1 MEKPTR
7 KSFIFP
13 IKPQIGLFRG
23 NLENSLIFLNEGFS
37 EISANFYEV
46 HHKNRDW
53 KWISAYLLKVTNYI
67 YDARNANFCLKQ
79 LELSPKDVEQQQDY
93 ETAQKKLRD
102 NLRQL
107 DAEINYGV
115 HRGDDRGDML
125 LYVDLPAPNTH
136 TPHKK
141 EYWTGPD
148 HQHFCNRVTNTL
160 VLHKQIT
167 KWEREIFILR
177 IIQQK
182 ALKEGNELLWQVI
195 QILFGD
201 L

>member
-1 MEKPTR
+1 MEQPTQ

-23 NLENSLIFLNEGFS
+23 NLEDSLIFLNEGLS
-37 EISANFYEV
+37 EMHAMFYVENQ
-46 HHKNRDW
+46 KTRNW

-67 YDARNANFCLKQ
+67 YDARNANLCLKQ

-93 ETAQKKLRD
+93 ETARKKLRD

-115 HRGDDRGDML
+115 HRGDDRGVML
-125 LYVDLPAPNTH
+125 LYVDFSAPNTH
-136 TPHKK
+136 TPCKK
-141 EYWTGPD
+141 GYWAGPD
-148 HQHFCNRVTNTL
+148 HEHFCNRVTNTL

-182 ALKEGNELLWQVI
+182 ALKEENELLWQVI